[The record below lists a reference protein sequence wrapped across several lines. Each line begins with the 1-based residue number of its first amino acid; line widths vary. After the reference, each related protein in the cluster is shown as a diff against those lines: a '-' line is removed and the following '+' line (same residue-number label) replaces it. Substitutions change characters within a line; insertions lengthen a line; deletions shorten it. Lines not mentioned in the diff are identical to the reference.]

1 MSTRSRHVD
10 ILESEISGK
19 TNRVFHSISW
29 DSVNKQYV
37 VGLRVYY
44 GPKYPFV
51 QTIYIDFETISL
63 LFKRLPE
70 VISLLN
76 KFNNYKIKLVKNYF
90 AALRLSE
97 IALTLQDCDNWGACE
112 FDLSTP

>member
-1 MSTRSRHVD
+1 MTTQSRHVD
-10 ILESEISGK
+10 MLESKISGK
-19 TNRVFHSISW
+19 NNRVFLSISW

-51 QTIYIDFETISL
+51 ETIYIDFDTISFL
-63 LFKRLPE
+63 CKRLPE

-76 KFNNYKIKLVKNYF
+76 KFNNYEIKPVKNYF
-90 AALRLSE
+90 VALRLSE
-97 IALTLQDCDNWGACE
+97 MALTRQDRDNWGACE